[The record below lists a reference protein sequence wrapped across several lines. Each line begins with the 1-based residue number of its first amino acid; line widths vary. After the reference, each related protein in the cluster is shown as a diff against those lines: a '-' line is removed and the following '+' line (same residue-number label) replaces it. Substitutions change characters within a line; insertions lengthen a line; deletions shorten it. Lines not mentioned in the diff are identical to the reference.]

1 MNLSL
6 QIFLALILTM
16 LLNCDKSESN
26 KENKNGCFEF
36 YTYANEG
43 YCSYLKKDYI
53 SSIENY
59 KKAFQLRIQ
68 GCNVSDYRNDHYLYA
83 KALIHL
89 GDYEEGK
96 KFLHYSIQ
104 YGGITWEEIIQ
115 DTILYTRNSN
125 GQFISKQE
133 FDALKVKRNSKLNL
147 RLGKVIDSMVYKDQY
162 YRLMVK
168 EIPESKVDSIKNLQL
183 IADKKNEAKLRSII
197 KKYGYPGYNKIGSDK
212 LALLL
217 MHTTPD
223 YRQELLPKLM
233 EGVDS
238 GSVNP
243 DIIGMMTDQY
253 LVLNKGGSQKYGYF
267 FQNNEVYEK
276 YFMPFENS
284 NLDSIN
290 KYRKEIGA
298 ISLECS
304 AVKNNA
310 KLPYMFGFKYSPE
323 K

>member
-1 MNLSL
+1 MNFYP
-6 QIFLALILTM
+6 QILITLILTIF
-16 LLNCDKSESN
+16 LNCEKSNSDKQI
-26 KENKNGCFEF
+26 KNGCFEF
-36 YTYANEG
+36 YTYANDG
-43 YCSYLKKDYI
+43 YCSYLKKDYR

-83 KALIHL
+83 KALVHL
-89 GDYEEGK
+89 GFYEEGQ
-96 KFLHYSIQ
+96 KFLRYSVL
-104 YGGITWEEIIQ
+104 YGGIKWDDIIHDSLLSSQ
-115 DTILYTRNSN
+115 NSN
-125 GQFISKQE
+125 GQLISKTE
-133 FDALKVKRNSKLNL
+133 FDSLKEKRKSQLNTKL
-147 RLGKVIDSMVYKDQY
+147 RKVIDSMVLKDQN

-183 IADKKNEAKLRSII
+183 IADKENEARLRSII
-197 KKYGYPGYNKIGSDK
+197 KNYGYPGYSKIGTDK
-212 LALLL
+212 LDLLL

-223 YRQELLPKLM
+223 YRQELIPKLM
-233 EGVDS
+233 KGVDS

-243 DIIGMMTDQY
+243 DIIGMMIDQY

-276 YFMPFENS
+276 YFMPFKIS
-284 NLDSIN
+284 DLDSIN